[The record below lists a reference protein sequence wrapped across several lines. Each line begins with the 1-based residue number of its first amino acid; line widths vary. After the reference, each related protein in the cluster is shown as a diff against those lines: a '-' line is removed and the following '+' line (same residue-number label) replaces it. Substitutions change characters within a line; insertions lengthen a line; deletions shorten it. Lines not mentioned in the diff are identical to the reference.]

1 MMFLLKP
8 MSNQNDF
15 AWQGGLEASI
25 LPGKSQRSEALLA
38 RGCLFGRGKVEAVEE
53 EEVDKE
59 VDKEVDIYRIRS
71 SASEGVF
78 GRGKVKAAGCHA
90 GALSAA
96 SSAAQQ

>member
-8 MSNQNDF
+8 MSNQNNF

-38 RGCLFGRGKVEAVEE
+38 RGCLFVRGKVEE
-53 EEVDKE
+53 EEVDLDKE

>member
-8 MSNQNDF
+8 MSNQNNF

-38 RGCLFGRGKVEAVEE
+38 RGCLFGRGKVEEE
-53 EEVDKE
+53 EMEVDKE

>member
-8 MSNQNDF
+8 MSNQNNF

-25 LPGKSQRSEALLA
+25 LPGKSQRSEALPA
-38 RGCLFGRGKVEAVEE
+38 RGCLFGRGKVEEE
-53 EEVDKE
+53 EEEKE
-59 VDKEVDIYRIRS
+59 ADKEVDIYRIRS

>member
-59 VDKEVDIYRIRS
+59 VDKEVAMEVNKEVDREV
-71 SASEGVF
+71 AMEVD
-78 GRGKVKAAGCHA
+78 
-90 GALSAA
+90 
-96 SSAAQQ
+96 